1 MPRAHGNGARE
12 ESLVAKR
19 LSEAIFEHRLPPGT
33 KLPEADLCRIFG
45 TTRGF
50 VRRVL
55 SRLAGEHLLDL
66 VPNRGAFVAK
76 PTIDETRDVYEVRR
90 ILETGVVRALA
101 QGALRPRASVAPQ
114 RWIEPLRAQI
124 AEEREANRLGDN
136 ARYIRLAG
144 QFHLDLA
151 AATGNDA
158 LAQHLKRVISQTSLM
173 VALYDVPGTNT
184 CSHHEH
190 LEILNAIET
199 GDYAA
204 AERLMEEHLVNI
216 ERQLRLGEEP
226 QPVDLA
232 RALGSAGRDSPR
244 GRNARLTIAK
254 AGRPGP
260 SRTARAKEPDR

>member
-1 MPRAHGNGARE
+1 MRQ
-12 ESLVAKR
+12 ESLVASR

-33 KLPEADLCRIFG
+33 KLPEAELCRIFG

-50 VRRVL
+50 VRKVL
-55 SRLAGEHLLDL
+55 SRLAGEHLIDL

-76 PTIDETRDVYEVRR
+76 PTIDETRDVYELRR
-90 ILETGVVRALA
+90 ILEIGVVRALA
-101 QGALRPRASVAPQ
+101 QRALSLSTSVPPE

-124 AEEREANRLGDN
+124 ADEREANRLGDN

-158 LAQHLKRVISQTSLM
+158 LAQHLKRVVAQTSLM

-190 LEILNAIET
+190 MEILNAIET

-204 AERLMEEHLVNI
+204 AERLMEEHLVSI

-232 RALGSAGRDSPR
+232 RALGSAGRDSTR
-244 GRNARLTIAK
+244 GRNARITIAK
-254 AGRPGP
+254 AGRAGP
-260 SRTARAKEPDR
+260 SRTARPKEPNR